1 MKSIIINFFTII
13 FMINLIFSLYSCDYK
28 SVGIPGPDST
38 FYLNK
43 QDYILKDF
51 SEISNFTIKSM
62 KVGEN
67 GITKLKLKIDTS
79 KSNDSIT
86 SQSKFKLLTVDENQL
101 SRIFSAI
108 ENTTEQIDS
117 EYYLDYD
124 LYGYSYGDK
133 IYVVF
138 KEKPFEIIEL
148 KHGLH

>member
-1 MKSIIINFFTII
+1 
-13 FMINLIFSLYSCDYK
+13 MINLICSLCSCDYK
-28 SVGIPGPDST
+28 NVGVPGPDST

-51 SEISNFTIKSM
+51 SKNSNFTIKSL

-67 GITKLKLKIDTS
+67 GIVKLKLKIDPS
-79 KSNDSIT
+79 KSDDSIT
-86 SQSKFKLLTVDENQL
+86 SQSKFKLLTVTENQL
-101 SRIFSAI
+101 SRIFSGI
-108 ENTTEQIDS
+108 ENTTEQINS

-124 LYGYSYGDK
+124 LYGYSDGDK

-138 KEKPFEIIEL
+138 KEKPLEIIEL